1 MGPNV
6 PLQSND
12 APVMS
17 YGNKLCR
24 GTRWNRFFEKSGP
37 FFGGSRRFETLAKVF
52 FESVSKSILKKF
64 SNKNQTC
71 RRLKWVPGLVPETL
85 RWFLKK

>member
-1 MGPNV
+1 MGSNV

-24 GTRWNRFFEKSGP
+24 GPRWNRFFEKSGP
-37 FFGGSRRFETLAKVF
+37 FFGGSRRFETLEKKKFFRVSFEIDIQKVF
-52 FESVSKSILKKF
+52 EQKSKF
-64 SNKNQTC
+64 D
-71 RRLKWVPGLVPETL
+71 
-85 RWFLKK
+85 

>member
-1 MGPNV
+1 MGSNV

-24 GTRWNRFFEKSGP
+24 ELDGTGFSRSPDPSLADLDDSKLWKKKS
-37 FFGGSRRFETLAKVF
+37 F
-52 FESVSKSILKKF
+52 FESVSKSIFKKF

-85 RWFLKK
+85 R